1 MKILFI
7 VNPTS
12 GRGKA
17 AKKIPKLETLLKA
30 KKVDYELVKTT
41 KSGHAKNI
49 AFKRR
54 EGFDVV
60 AVFGGDGTMN
70 EVLNGLVGG
79 NTPMAIVPI
88 GTGNDFARSANLPM
102 KMNEAIDGI
111 LNGKT
116 VLCDIGFFNKERY
129 FINVIGIGFDAFANI
144 QSRKIKRIRGTM
156 VYVVAVFKT
165 LRLWSSVKMRIEMD
179 DIVIN
184 DLSYLT
190 CIANG
195 WSVGGGLSLAPDANL
210 HDGFFDI
217 CHVSD
222 IKAGKI
228 IRHFTRLI
236 NGKINNF
243 PEVSLNRS
251 KKVRITSNQSLPMH
265 LDGEIIEG
273 DNKEFDVEII
283 PNGFTLWRS

>member
-1 MKILFI
+1 
-7 VNPTS
+7 
-12 GRGKA
+12 
-17 AKKIPKLETLLKA
+17 
-30 KKVDYELVKTT
+30 
-41 KSGHAKNI
+41 
-49 AFKRR
+49 
-54 EGFDVV
+54 
-60 AVFGGDGTMN
+60 
-70 EVLNGLVGG
+70 
-79 NTPMAIVPI
+79 
-88 GTGNDFARSANLPM
+88 
-102 KMNEAIDGI
+102 
-111 LNGKT
+111 
-116 VLCDIGFFNKERY
+116 
-129 FINVIGIGFDAFANI
+129 
-144 QSRKIKRIRGTM
+144 M

-243 PEVSLNRS
+243 PEVSLSRS
-251 KKVRITSNQSLPMH
+251 KKVRITSKQSLPMH
-265 LDGEIIEG
+265 LDGEIIEE